1 MEKVDVERL
10 ALADYMASRR
20 AAILHA
26 WRNAIKRD
34 PALNTGDSLPRVQ
47 CSGAGG
53 RSWTAALAA
62 GGVESDGAHKINAS
76 YGLSK

>member
-1 MEKVDVERL
+1 MEEVDAERL

-20 AAILHA
+20 AAILDA

-47 CSGAGG
+47 SFDHIPAILSTFE
-53 RSWTAALAA
+53 R
-62 GGVESDGAHKINAS
+62 
-76 YGLSK
+76 GLRTPVS

>member
-20 AAILHA
+20 AAILLA

-47 CSGAGG
+47 LFDHIPA
-53 RSWTAALAA
+53 
-62 GGVESDGAHKINAS
+62 I
-76 YGLSK
+76 LSTFSERR